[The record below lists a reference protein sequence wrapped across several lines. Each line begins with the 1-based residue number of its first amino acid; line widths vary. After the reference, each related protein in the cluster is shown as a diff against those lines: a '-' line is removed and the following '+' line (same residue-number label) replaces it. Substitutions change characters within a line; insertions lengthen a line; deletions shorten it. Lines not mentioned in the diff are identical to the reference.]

1 MSKRKSFNVPG
12 SEELDEYYK
21 KAKRRSIKIAKKKN
35 IIKKTYQDY
44 CHALI
49 SEIILDKNIKH
60 DYIFLK
66 TLTLG
71 CIKEMIKE
79 HNDASKINKEDS
91 EAYIID
97 KLKLEITYD
106 IIREVIW
113 EIKIGIIL
121 IMDIEQNKFK
131 NILNIFKK

>member
-1 MSKRKSFNVPG
+1 MSKRKSFNVPR
-12 SEELDEYYK
+12 SEELDDYYK
-21 KAKRRSIKIAKKKN
+21 KARKRSIKIAKKKSS
-35 IIKKTYQDY
+35 IKKTYQDY
-44 CHALI
+44 CQTLI
-49 SEIILDKNIKH
+49 SEIILDEEIKH

-113 EIKIGIIL
+113 GDKDWYHSNNGY
-121 IMDIEQNKFK
+121 
-131 NILNIFKK
+131 

>member
-1 MSKRKSFNVPG
+1 MSKRKSFNVPR
-12 SEELDEYYK
+12 SEELDDYYK
-21 KAKRRSIKIAKKKN
+21 KAKKRSIKIAKKKSS
-35 IIKKTYQDY
+35 IKKTYQDY
-44 CHALI
+44 CQTLI
-49 SEIILDKNIKH
+49 SEIILDEDIKH

-79 HNDASKINKEDS
+79 HNDASKINQEDS

-113 EIKIGIIL
+113 GDKDWYHSNNGY
-121 IMDIEQNKFK
+121 
-131 NILNIFKK
+131 

>member
-1 MSKRKSFNVPG
+1 MSKRKSFNVPR
-12 SEELDEYYK
+12 SEELDDYYK
-21 KAKRRSIKIAKKKN
+21 KAKKRSIKIAKKKSS
-35 IIKKTYQDY
+35 IKKTYQDY
-44 CHALI
+44 CQTLI
-49 SEIILDKNIKH
+49 SEIILDEDIKH

-113 EIKIGIIL
+113 GDKDWYHSDNE
-121 IMDIEQNKFK
+121 
-131 NILNIFKK
+131 

>member
-1 MSKRKSFNVPG
+1 MSKRKSFNVPR
-12 SEELDEYYK
+12 SEELDDYYK
-21 KAKRRSIKIAKKKN
+21 KAKKRSIKIAKKKSS
-35 IIKKTYQDY
+35 IKKTYQDY
-44 CHALI
+44 CQTLI
-49 SEIILDKNIKH
+49 SEIILDEDIKH

-113 EIKIGIIL
+113 GDKDWYHSNNGY
-121 IMDIEQNKFK
+121 
-131 NILNIFKK
+131 

>member
-12 SEELDEYYK
+12 NEELDDYYK
-21 KAKRRSIKIAKKKN
+21 KAKRRSIKIAKKKSSL
-35 IIKKTYQDY
+35 KKTYQDY
-44 CHALI
+44 CQILI
-49 SEIILDKNIKH
+49 SEIIQDEDIKH
-60 DYIFLK
+60 DYIFFK

-79 HNDASKINKEDS
+79 HNDASKINKEYS

-113 EIKIGIIL
+113 GDKDWYHSNNGY
-121 IMDIEQNKFK
+121 
-131 NILNIFKK
+131 

>member
-1 MSKRKSFNVPG
+1 MSKRKSFNVPR
-12 SEELDEYYK
+12 SEELDDYYK
-21 KAKRRSIKIAKKKN
+21 KAKKRSIKIAKKKSS
-35 IIKKTYQDY
+35 IKKTYQDY
-44 CHALI
+44 CQTLI
-49 SEIILDKNIKH
+49 SEIILDEEIKH

-113 EIKIGIIL
+113 GDKDWYHSNNGY
-121 IMDIEQNKFK
+121 
-131 NILNIFKK
+131 

>member
-1 MSKRKSFNVPG
+1 MSKRKSFNVPR
-12 SEELDEYYK
+12 SEELDDYYK
-21 KAKRRSIKIAKKKN
+21 KAKKRSIKIAKKKSS
-35 IIKKTYQDY
+35 IKKTYQDY
-44 CHALI
+44 CQTLI
-49 SEIILDKNIKH
+49 SEIILDEEIKH

-97 KLKLEITYD
+97 KLKLEISYE

-113 EIKIGIIL
+113 GDKDWYHSNNGY
-121 IMDIEQNKFK
+121 
-131 NILNIFKK
+131 

>member
-1 MSKRKSFNVPG
+1 MSKRKSFNVPR
-12 SEELDEYYK
+12 SEELDDYYK
-21 KAKRRSIKIAKKKN
+21 KAKKRSIKIAKKKSS
-35 IIKKTYQDY
+35 IKKTYQDY
-44 CHALI
+44 CQTLI
-49 SEIILDKNIKH
+49 SEIILDEDIKH

-79 HNDASKINKEDS
+79 HHDASKINKEDS

-97 KLKLEITYD
+97 KLKLEISYE

-113 EIKIGIIL
+113 GDKDWYHSNNGY
-121 IMDIEQNKFK
+121 
-131 NILNIFKK
+131 

>member
-1 MSKRKSFNVPG
+1 MSKRKSFNVPR
-12 SEELDEYYK
+12 SEELDDYYK
-21 KAKRRSIKIAKKKN
+21 KAKRRSIKIAKKKSS
-35 IIKKTYQDY
+35 IKKTYLDY

-49 SEIILDKNIKH
+49 SEIILDEEIKH

-79 HNDASKINKEDS
+79 HDDASKINKEDS
-91 EAYIID
+91 EAYITD

-113 EIKIGIIL
+113 GDKDWYHNNNGY
-121 IMDIEQNKFK
+121 
-131 NILNIFKK
+131 

>member
-12 SEELDEYYK
+12 SEELDDYYK
-21 KAKRRSIKIAKKKN
+21 KAKKRSIKIAKKKSS
-35 IIKKTYQDY
+35 IKKTYHDY
-44 CHALI
+44 CQTLI
-49 SEIILDKNIKH
+49 SEIIQDEDIKH

-79 HNDASKINKEDS
+79 HNDASNINKEDS

-97 KLKLEITYD
+97 KLKLEITYE
-106 IIREVIW
+106 IIKEVIW
-113 EIKIGIIL
+113 GDKDWYHSNNGY
-121 IMDIEQNKFK
+121 
-131 NILNIFKK
+131 

>member
-12 SEELDEYYK
+12 SEELDDYYK
-21 KAKRRSIKIAKKKN
+21 KAKKRSIKIAKKKSS
-35 IIKKTYQDY
+35 IKKTYQDY
-44 CHALI
+44 CQTLI
-49 SEIILDKNIKH
+49 SEIILDEDIKH

-79 HNDASKINKEDS
+79 HNDASKINQEDS

-113 EIKIGIIL
+113 GDKDWYHSNNGY
-121 IMDIEQNKFK
+121 
-131 NILNIFKK
+131 

>member
-1 MSKRKSFNVPG
+1 MSKRKSFNVPR
-12 SEELDEYYK
+12 SEELDDYYK
-21 KAKRRSIKIAKKKN
+21 KAKKRSIKIAKKKSS
-35 IIKKTYQDY
+35 IKKRYQDY
-44 CHALI
+44 CQTLI
-49 SEIILDKNIKH
+49 SEIILDEDIKH

-97 KLKLEITYD
+97 KLKLEISYE

-113 EIKIGIIL
+113 GDKDWYHSNNGY
-121 IMDIEQNKFK
+121 
-131 NILNIFKK
+131 

>member
-1 MSKRKSFNVPG
+1 MSKRKSFNVPR
-12 SEELDEYYK
+12 SEELDDYYK
-21 KAKRRSIKIAKKKN
+21 KAKKRSIKIAKKKSS
-35 IIKKTYQDY
+35 IKKTYQDY
-44 CHALI
+44 CQTLI
-49 SEIILDKNIKH
+49 SKIILDEDIKH

-113 EIKIGIIL
+113 GDKDWYHSNNGY
-121 IMDIEQNKFK
+121 
-131 NILNIFKK
+131 

>member
-12 SEELDEYYK
+12 NEELDDYYK
-21 KAKRRSIKIAKKKN
+21 KAKRRSIKIAKKKSSL
-35 IIKKTYQDY
+35 KKTYQDY
-44 CHALI
+44 CQILI
-49 SEIILDKNIKH
+49 SEIIQDEDIKH

-79 HNDASKINKEDS
+79 HNDASKINKEYS

-97 KLKLEITYD
+97 KLKLEISYE

-113 EIKIGIIL
+113 GDKDWYHSNNGY
-121 IMDIEQNKFK
+121 
-131 NILNIFKK
+131 

>member
-12 SEELDEYYK
+12 SEELNEYYK
-21 KAKRRSIKIAKKKN
+21 KAKRRSIKIAKKKSS
-35 IIKKTYQDY
+35 IKKTYQDY

-66 TLTLG
+66 TLTLEW
-71 CIKEMIKE
+71 IKEMIKE

-97 KLKLEITYD
+97 KLKLEISYE

-113 EIKIGIIL
+113 GDKDWYHSNNGY
-121 IMDIEQNKFK
+121 
-131 NILNIFKK
+131 

>member
-1 MSKRKSFNVPG
+1 MSKRKSFNVPR
-12 SEELDEYYK
+12 SEELDDYYK
-21 KAKRRSIKIAKKKN
+21 KAKKRSIKIAKKKSS
-35 IIKKTYQDY
+35 IKKTYQDY
-44 CHALI
+44 CQTLI
-49 SEIILDKNIKH
+49 SEIILDEDIKH

-71 CIKEMIKE
+71 CINEMIKE

-106 IIREVIW
+106 IESNMGR
-113 EIKIGIIL
+113 
-121 IMDIEQNKFK
+121 
-131 NILNIFKK
+131 

>member
-1 MSKRKSFNVPG
+1 MSKRKSFNVPR
-12 SEELDEYYK
+12 SEELDDYYK
-21 KAKRRSIKIAKKKN
+21 KAKKRSIKIAKKKSS
-35 IIKKTYQDY
+35 IKKTYQDY
-44 CHALI
+44 CQTLI
-49 SEIILDKNIKH
+49 SEIILDEDIKH

-97 KLKLEITYD
+97 KLKLEISYE

-113 EIKIGIIL
+113 GDKDWYHSNNGY
-121 IMDIEQNKFK
+121 
-131 NILNIFKK
+131 

>member
-12 SEELDEYYK
+12 SEELDDYYK
-21 KAKRRSIKIAKKKN
+21 KAKKRSIKIAKKKSS
-35 IIKKTYQDY
+35 IKKTYQDY
-44 CHALI
+44 CQTLI
-49 SEIILDKNIKH
+49 SEIILDEDIKH

-113 EIKIGIIL
+113 GDKDWYHSNNGY
-121 IMDIEQNKFK
+121 
-131 NILNIFKK
+131 

>member
-1 MSKRKSFNVPG
+1 MTRKKSFNVPG
-12 SEELDEYYK
+12 SKELDDLYK
-21 KAKRRSIKIAKKKN
+21 KAKRKSIKIAKKKSS
-35 IIKKTYQDY
+35 IKKTYQSA
-44 CHALI
+44 CQALI
-49 SEIILDKNIKH
+49 SELILDEDIKY

-71 CIKEMIKE
+71 CIREMIKE
-79 HNDASKINKEDS
+79 HNDASKINKDDS

-113 EIKIGIIL
+113 GDKDWYHPSNEC
-121 IMDIEQNKFK
+121 
-131 NILNIFKK
+131 